1 MEDYEENGLAEY
13 IGAVVAL
20 TALLMGYCTFSPMAD
35 SDVITAV
42 WAAKYAATM
51 IITIVV
57 IGVVTDKRDSAGVL
71 ATALIPFMIAA
82 VAERI
87 GWYSYIIAGAIAL
100 GEGIRAA
107 ADVHK
112 RKKDSSG
119 SCKEENI
126 KEYWQDNVITTVM
139 AYLVLA
145 LFIVALKDGNI
156 PFINKDNDTAVY
168 EAEEEEELE
177 IVPEALT
184 LVIEPDYEYVKKYD
198 LYDNECK
205 LKALGIIYANE
216 QKVLGLEDTASIQLA
231 ELETDLPGKV
241 NYGDYSREE
250 RLIRINKDYLDD
262 FDITVN
268 TLIHETMHQYQ
279 SELVDTGIADAS
291 RLAYFED
298 IREYKKE
305 LYNYKSTDNGY
316 EFSEYYSQRVE
327 ADARKYADE
336 RTEFY
341 KQILE
346 KD

>member
-1 MEDYEENGLAEY
+1 MEDYEKNRLPEY

-35 SDVITAV
+35 SDVLTAV
-42 WAAKYAATM
+42 WAVKYAATM

-57 IGVVTDKRDSAGVL
+57 IGVIVDKRDTAGVL

-82 VAERI
+82 VADRI
-87 GWYSYIIAGAIAL
+87 GWYSYIIVVAMAL
-100 GEGIRAA
+100 GEGIWLAA
-107 ADVHK
+107 GVHK
-112 RKKDSSG
+112 RKKDSNG
-119 SCKEENI
+119 SYKEEDI
-126 KEYWQDNVITTVM
+126 KEYWQDNVMTTVM

-145 LFIVALKDGNI
+145 LFIVALKEGNI
-156 PFINKDNDTAVY
+156 PFLNKENDTAVY

-177 IVPEALT
+177 IVPETLT
-184 LVIEPDYEYVKKYD
+184 VVIEPDYEYVKEYD
-198 LYDNECK
+198 SYDNEGR
-205 LKALGIIYANE
+205 LKALGIIYSNE
-216 QKVLGLEDTASIQLA
+216 QKVLGLENTASIQLA
-231 ELETDLPGKV
+231 ELETDLPEKV
-241 NYGDYSREE
+241 AYGDYSREE

-262 FDITVN
+262 FDVTVN

-291 RLAYFED
+291 RLAYFDD

-305 LYNYKSTDNGY
+305 LYNYKSTYDGCG
-316 EFSEYYSQRVE
+316 FSEYYEQKVE
-327 ADARKYADE
+327 ADARQYADE

-346 KD
+346 RD